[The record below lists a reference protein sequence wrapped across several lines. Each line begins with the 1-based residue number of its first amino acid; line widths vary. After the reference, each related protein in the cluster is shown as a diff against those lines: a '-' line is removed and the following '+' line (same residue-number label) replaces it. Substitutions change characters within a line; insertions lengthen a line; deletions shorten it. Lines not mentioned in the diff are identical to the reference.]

1 MGNVNFDSALLEE
14 PILNNDGNLRVY
26 LQLFKHAAHYIYAGA
41 ERTITRFAIGT
52 IAKELNLSVR
62 QVKYKLKTL
71 TDAQLIFAADRTK
84 IQWNKNDKIVLK
96 KQKDKNQDKNQDKK
110 CAIYILRDKPLI
122 QSIKSAENNRTKIGT
137 KIGTKISPSTQ
148 PNSNQKELTNS
159 KNCPKN
165 KEIKERT
172 KENNRN
178 FFIPVLKQGNKK
190 GYKSINKNIYA
201 NKHFDTN
208 NININSVNKLDTNNI
223 YTNSPNGIGAAL
235 EGAPAMAVITEDGQ
249 LPKSIPAEYKDRF
262 NSLEDYIK
270 WKFQ

>member
-26 LQLFKHAAHYIYAGA
+26 LQLFKHAAHYTYAGA
-41 ERTITRFAIGT
+41 ERTITRFAIAT
-52 IAKELNLSVR
+52 LAKELNLSVR
-62 QVKYKLKTL
+62 QVKYKLKTF

-84 IQWNKNDKIVLK
+84 IQWDKNNKIVLK

-122 QSIKSAENNRTKIGT
+122 QSIKSAENKRTKIGT
-137 KIGTKISPSTQ
+137 KIRTKISPSTQ
-148 PNSNQKELTNS
+148 PNSNQKELTKS

-208 NININSVNKLDTNNI
+208 NNINSVNKLDTNNI

-235 EGAPAMAVITEDGQ
+235 EGAPAMAIITEDGQ